1 MRRREFLGV
10 LGSVSTA
17 WPLVARAQPP
27 TRPVVGFLRNT
38 SPDEAAHLVAAFR
51 TGLSETGYV
60 EGRNVMV
67 EYRWTGGQ
75 TDRLPSMAADLV
87 NRQVSVIVALGSTP
101 AVRAAKAATTTIP
114 IVFMLGADPVEL
126 GFVTSL
132 NHPGGNLTGVINLN
146 LQLAQKWLEILHQL
160 TPATTTIA
168 LLVNPSNLATTEG
181 YIREM
186 ETAARRLEL
195 NILVLHANGT
205 HDFDKVF
212 TSAKERG
219 AGALVIVADLL
230 FISNIGRLAA
240 LSMLHSLPAIFPFRE
255 FVVAGGLASYGTNLA
270 DTYRLAGVY
279 TGRIIKGDK
288 PADLPVQQA
297 TKVELA
303 INLKT
308 AKTLGLNL
316 APALL
321 ARADE
326 VIE

>member
-10 LGSVSTA
+10 LGSVSAA
-17 WPLVARAQPP
+17 WPLVARAQQPA
-27 TRPVVGFLRNT
+27 RPVIGFLRNT

-126 GFVTSL
+126 GLVTSF

-146 LQLAQKWLEILHQL
+146 LQLAQKWLAEILHQL
-160 TPATTTIA
+160 TPATTAIA

-181 YIREM
+181 YTREI
-186 ETAARRLEL
+186 EAAARQARVE
-195 NILVLHANGT
+195 
-205 HDFDKVF
+205 
-212 TSAKERG
+212 
-219 AGALVIVADLL
+219 DLYHCMPT
-230 FISNIGRLAA
+230 A
-240 LSMLHSLPAIFPFRE
+240 PAISTRSSPARSSA
-255 FVVAGGLASYGTNLA
+255 VLV
-270 DTYRLAGVY
+270 RL
-279 TGRIIKGDK
+279 
-288 PADLPVQQA
+288 
-297 TKVELA
+297 
-303 INLKT
+303 
-308 AKTLGLNL
+308 
-316 APALL
+316 
-321 ARADE
+321 
-326 VIE
+326 